1 MVYAMAIWI
10 TLTAIAMA
18 LSRAFPL
25 RAGKCGVDVNQVELT
40 VGYTSNAQTPALALD
55 MAGIA
60 LIWIKYSL
68 PQFSAAWPV
77 LAVSLGLILLAS
89 EYIYL
94 LINRFVLVVS
104 SRRVIVQPAIG
115 HWYAFEFD
123 QIEHVALR
131 HGAQGVDS
139 LTLTVRGGRRLTL
152 SRRMAGFNAFLARLS
167 TEAVQPQL

>member
-1 MVYAMAIWI
+1 MTIWI
-10 TLTAIAMA
+10 GLTAIAMA

-25 RAGKCGVDVNQVELT
+25 RAGKCGVNAKDVELT
-40 VGYTSNAQTPALALD
+40 VGYPTSAQMPALTLN

-60 LIWIKYSL
+60 LIWIKSSF
-68 PQFSAAWPV
+68 PQLAATWSV
-77 LAVSLGLILLAS
+77 LAASLFIMLLAS

-104 SRRVIVQPAIG
+104 FKRVIVQPALG
-115 HWYAFEFD
+115 HWYSFEFS

-131 HGAQGVDS
+131 HGAHGVDS

-152 SRRMAGFNAFLARLS
+152 NRRMAGFSAFLARLS
-167 TEAVQPQL
+167 AEAVQPQL